1 MTMKQKT
8 RDNLIY
14 LGVGLG
20 VAGAGIFYAFYT
32 ERTTGTIQ
40 QIPGPILWGIISTP
54 GIVALVLE
62 GFWKYRR
69 RLALW
74 IILALIAAI
83 NISVVTIAYWR
94 GWSPPVL
101 VWSMVTGVCMI
112 PICVLTSKLLGAEG
126 SGTAKYSRRNPPS
139 GAGSQGLRG
148 KRRE

>member
-1 MTMKQKT
+1 MKQKT

-40 QIPGPILWGIISTP
+40 QIPGPILWGILSTP
-54 GIVALVLE
+54 VIVALVLE

-74 IILALIAAI
+74 IILAVLAAT
-83 NISVVTIAYWR
+83 NTSVVTIAYLR
-94 GWSPPVL
+94 GWNPPVL
-101 VWSMVTGVCMI
+101 VWSMVTGACMI

-126 SGTAKYSRRNPPS
+126 NNLVKYIRRKPPS
-139 GAGSQGLRG
+139 GAGARGGRG
-148 KRRE
+148 KDRE

>member
-40 QIPGPILWGIISTP
+40 QIPGPILWGILSTP
-54 GIVALVLE
+54 GIVGLVLE

-69 RLALW
+69 RPALW
-74 IILALIAAI
+74 IILAVMAAI
-83 NISVVTIAYWR
+83 NISVVTIAYFR
-94 GWSPPVL
+94 GWNPPVL
-101 VWSMVTGVCMI
+101 VWSMVTGACMV
-112 PICVLTSKLLGAEG
+112 PIFALTSKLLGAGG
-126 SGTAKYSRRNPPS
+126 SNLAKYSRRKPPS
-139 GAGSQGLRG
+139 GAGARGLRG
-148 KRRE
+148 KHHE